1 MKFSGLRPALK
12 KQAGLFLA
20 LIIMFCTVS
29 LAVFADDDNHGIDH
43 SKGHSNDSKQGK
55 KVPKGNA
62 WGHDNHNHDGRGGGR
77 GGNGGNGGSGG
88 QGGNGGSGG
97 NGGGGGNSD
106 STSGS
111 SSSSNSSATSNSS
124 SSSNSSVTATSGN
137 ATNGGQSNSQTTVY
151 KQVRQAPFA
160 YSPDAIPSAPCRVG
174 GSAGVSGPVGGIS
187 LGGSKLDTECDLR
200 ESARAFSLIG
210 NRGAAAKILC
220 QTKAAKKAHLTE
232 ADCQT
237 LEVAQAE
244 PPAPSPVQ
252 IVMPSNQPAAP
263 IAAVSEAPAPTQV
276 SAPARQAE
284 SHLIGICTFA
294 KAITC
299 KPETGP
305 AVITVSSICKQMLDA
320 ARKALRESPNSV
332 LLVRGNRNPSEEGLT
347 ATARANNVKRQ
358 LTASGVD
365 PDRVKVETGNGG
377 TRTVELVLVPE
388 GS

>member
-97 NGGGGGNSD
+97 NGGG
-106 STSGS
+106 
-111 SSSSNSSATSNSS
+111 
-124 SSSNSSVTATSGN
+124 
-137 ATNGGQSNSQTTVY
+137 
-151 KQVRQAPFA
+151 
-160 YSPDAIPSAPCRVG
+160 
-174 GSAGVSGPVGGIS
+174 GGIS

-365 PDRVKVETGNGG
+365 PDRVKVETGKGG